1 MDDKTTLNMSNIKR
15 KKIYISLRYGRAQ
28 VYNGF
33 TLIELLVVIA
43 IIGLLSSVVMLSLSS
58 ARKKSRDVKRLADL
72 KQIIT
77 ALDLYYDKYG
87 QYPSTT
93 DSDCLGYDTSN
104 MNSAGNPNAFINNLV
119 TGGVV
124 SISPSDPS
132 KSGAT
137 CAGPSFYVYYRYDPG
152 SPYWQAAWNAPDSNC
167 KTAFYVLG
175 AVGFETTTGAQPT
188 SPGWSCPGRDW
199 QAQLSWVTGKTE

>member
-1 MDDKTTLNMSNIKR
+1 MSYIKR
-15 KKIYISLRYGRAQ
+15 KKIYIALSSGHEQ
-28 VYNGF
+28 VCGGF
-33 TLIELLVVIA
+33 TLVELLVVIA
-43 IIGLLSSVVMLSLSS
+43 IIGLLSSVVTLSLTN

-104 MNSAGNPNAFINNLV
+104 MNSAANPNAFINNLV
-119 TGGVV
+119 TGGIV
-124 SISPSDPS
+124 SASPGDPS
-132 KSGAT
+132 KSGTT
-137 CAGPSFYVYYRYDPG
+137 CAGPSFYVYYRYDPS
-152 SPYWQAAWNAPDSNC
+152 SPYWQAAWNAADSNC

-175 AVGFETTTGAQPT
+175 AVGFETTSGAQPT

-199 QAQLSWVTGKTE
+199 QAQLSWVTGKAE